1 MGMKMIVRVKVRIF
15 HSLEL
20 FGLNLLKTRTAVT
33 QYGRYGK
40 DKQKFQDLGG
50 VISEEMPI
58 LSDFNA
64 EGGTSSGHYF
74 HQDLL
79 VASMIFAKNP
89 KRHVDVGS
97 RVDGFCA
104 HVAAFREITV
114 IDINPTRDSN
124 HPNLIFETRDL
135 MSGQVEP
142 ITDSLSCL
150 HAIEHFGL
158 GRYGDPI
165 NPNGHLQGFENLV
178 KMLSQ
183 DGTLYI
189 SFPISNIPRVG
200 FNAHRIFHPREILN
214 WPSSS
219 ALQLERFDYVDDRGN
234 LHARINLMGLD
245 KSLVYGCGIYTF
257 RKSSRGE

>member
-1 MGMKMIVRVKVRIF
+1 MNKMARAKARILG
-15 HSLEL
+15 SLEL
-20 FGLNLLKTRTAVT
+20 MGLNLLKTRVSLT
-33 QYGRYGK
+33 QYGRYRK
-40 DKQKFQDLGG
+40 DKRIFQDMGG

-79 VASMIFAKNP
+79 VATMIFQKNP

-114 IDINPTRDSN
+114 IDINPTRESN
-124 HPNLIFETRDL
+124 HPNLKFETADL
-135 MSGQVEP
+135 MSVNVGP

-165 NPNGHLQGFENLV
+165 NPNGHFQGFENLV
-178 KMLSQ
+178 KMLSVE
-183 DGTLYI
+183 GLLYI
-189 SFPISNIPRVG
+189 SFPISTNPRVV
-200 FNAHRIFHPREILN
+200 FNAHRILHPQEILK
-214 WPSSS
+214 WTSSS
-219 ALQLERFDYVDDRGN
+219 SLQLDRFDYVDDMGN
-234 LHARINLMGLD
+234 LQTKVDLVGLD
-245 KSLVYGCGIYTF
+245 KSIAYGCGIYTF
-257 RKSSRGE
+257 KKLSRGE